1 MITMMA
7 LGFLLPAAC
16 CLSPYFGLSRWELLF
31 LAVAAARP
39 FRFLVD
45 NFFVLGFVFFFLL
58 LFVVA
63 FAFCVGFSLGFCFV
77 MCAFHFI

>member
-1 MITMMA
+1 M
-7 LGFLLPAAC
+7 
-16 CLSPYFGLSRWELLF
+16 
-31 LAVAAARP
+31 AVAAARP

-45 NFFVLGFVFFFLL
+45 NFVVLGFVFFSLL